1 MANTK
6 PLYCGNKRA
15 KNCQRTIKLQ
25 RLKLLQRRL
34 ERNEL
39 SRMYQ
44 KPIDTCHTRLGK
56 ENESRRNTKKTKQNL
71 VSA

>member
-6 PLYCGNKRA
+6 PLYCGKKRA

-56 ENESRRNTKKTKQNL
+56 ENERRRNTKKTKQNL